1 MSDRPMDDRP
11 MTTLTDADL
20 ETALLDL
27 GRALA
32 PVPAPHLARA
42 IRLRIEPLGP
52 PSAARPAWLDRLTRP
67 TGRPLRRG
75 LILALAALL
84 VLAGI
89 AAALGFGLPGLRIVI
104 LGPGQTTSPPAGT
117 GAPPSVAAVSP
128 RPSDGAVTPSPAPSS
143 WPLESLGLGD
153 PVDPAQ
159 LDRAAGYP
167 TLLPTLPALGEP
179 LGVFVRGQSPR
190 AQVAA
195 AYGAT
200 PTIPATSGAPNANG
214 TPVAIIV
221 MEYPGSVDGGYLK
234 KLLQGGSTVEGV
246 TVAGHPGFWIA
257 GQPHELLY
265 VAPDGQVESD
275 QVRLV
280 GNVLAW
286 NDGALTF
293 RIEGAPDLATAMRIA
308 ESMR

>member
-1 MSDRPMDDRP
+1 MNDRPTNDRP
-11 MTTLTDADL
+11 ISTDTDAAL
-20 ETALLDL
+20 EAALRDL
-27 GRALA
+27 GGALA
-32 PVPAPHLARA
+32 PMAAPGLAVAVRM
-42 IRLRIEPLGP
+42 RVEVLGP
-52 PSAARPAWLDRLTRP
+52 PSVGRPRWLDRLAP
-67 TGRPLRRG
+67 PARPLRRG
-75 LILALAALL
+75 LVLALAAVL

-89 AAALGFGLPGLRIVI
+89 AAAIGFGLPGLRIVI
-104 LGPGQTTSPPAGT
+104 LGPGQTTSPSPAH
-117 GAPPSVAAVSP
+117 GASPSAAIVSP
-128 RPSDGAVTPSPAPSS
+128 GPSDRAGAPSPAPSS

-153 PVDPAQ
+153 PVDPAD

-167 TLLPTLPALGEP
+167 VLLPTLPELGEP
-179 LGVFVRGQSPR
+179 LRAFVRGQPPR
-190 AQVAA
+190 AQVTA

-200 PTIPATSGAPNANG
+200 PSMPATAGAPTADG

-234 KLLQGGSTVEGV
+234 KILQAGSAIEGV
-246 TVAGHPGFWIA
+246 TVAGHPGFWIT

-265 VAPDGQVESD
+265 VDPDGQVESD

-293 RIEGAPDLATAMRIA
+293 RIEGAPDLETALRIA

>member
-1 MSDRPMDDRP
+1 MTDRPTPTGP
-11 MTTLTDADL
+11 MTPTDAALDAALVDL
-20 ETALLDL
+20 A
-27 GRALA
+27 GALA
-32 PVPAPHLARA
+32 PVPAAGLARA
-42 IRLRIEPLGP
+42 VRLRVETMAVPSTSGP
-52 PSAARPAWLDRLTRP
+52 GWLDRLTRP

-75 LILALAALL
+75 LVLALAALL

-89 AAALGFGLPGLRIVI
+89 AVAIGFGLPGLRIVFV
-104 LGPGQTTSPPAGT
+104 GPGQTASP
-117 GAPPSVAAVSP
+117 AAS
-128 RPSDGAVTPSPAPSS
+128 ATPSRGSAAPSS
-143 WPLESLGLGD
+143 GKAPAGSSAPGSPPLGSLGLGD
-153 PVDPAQ
+153 PVDPAT
-159 LDRAAGYP
+159 LENTAGYRV
-167 TLLPTLPALGEP
+167 LLPTLPELGQP
-179 LGVFVRGQSPR
+179 LAVYVRGRPPR

-195 AYGAT
+195 GYAAT
-200 PTIPATSGAPNANG
+200 PAIPAASGAPGVNG

-234 KLLQGGSTVEGV
+234 KLLQGGSTIEGV

-293 RIEGAPDLATAMRIA
+293 RIEGAPDLTSAMRIA